1 MFYIEIKSREG
12 KGRRGRAFG
21 RSDGFD
27 GRTEEDLFGLGFL
40 IAGCVKHLTGPKSD
54 AIMLQNK
61 NDSLGRGEIPHRQ

>member
-1 MFYIEIKSREG
+1 MSYIEVKSREEKDR
-12 KGRRGRAFG
+12 KGVAFE

-27 GRTEEDLFGLGFL
+27 GRTEEGLFGLGFL
-40 IAGCVKHLTGPKSD
+40 IAGSVKQLTGQKSD